1 MKESP
6 EICIALHCAF
16 QSGAC
21 VFDSQCFAAL
31 QVNSEQIH
39 TYNLFLKNLIL
50 NKPLPPSHSSFF
62 FHCIDLLC
70 MKTKYFFAN
79 FRFQRKWMI
88 FEIKHEITTID
99 ILRFWII
106 VIPVKLENVTEL
118 IRIYKIYIDHI
129 KIRFVQYCSY

>member
-62 FHCIDLLC
+62 VHGIEELC
-70 MKTKYFFAN
+70 TKN
-79 FRFQRKWMI
+79 K
-88 FEIKHEITTID
+88 
-99 ILRFWII
+99 ILFC
-106 VIPVKLENVTEL
+106 E
-118 IRIYKIYIDHI
+118 
-129 KIRFVQYCSY
+129 F

>member
-39 TYNLFLKNLIL
+39 TYNLFIKNLIL
-50 NKPLPPSHSSFF
+50 NKPLPLSFFIF
-62 FHCIDLLC
+62 FHCIDFLC
-70 MKTKYFFAN
+70 MKTKYVFAN
-79 FRFQRKWMI
+79 FRFQRK
-88 FEIKHEITTID
+88 
-99 ILRFWII
+99 
-106 VIPVKLENVTEL
+106 
-118 IRIYKIYIDHI
+118 
-129 KIRFVQYCSY
+129 